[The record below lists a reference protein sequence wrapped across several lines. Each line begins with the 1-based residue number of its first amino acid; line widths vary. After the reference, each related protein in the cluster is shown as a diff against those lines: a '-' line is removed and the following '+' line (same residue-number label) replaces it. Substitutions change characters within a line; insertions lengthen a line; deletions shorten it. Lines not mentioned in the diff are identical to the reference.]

1 MQFYEVDGVLVR
13 RWVPAKRRRMMEVW
27 MGDGWAPYTDVEQVL
42 RFGNR
47 LNEEE
52 ALWLLQE
59 TRALFG
65 TFDRLSDEEARVGL
79 TDRRLRAA
87 SSAPL

>member
-1 MQFYEVDGVLVR
+1 
-13 RWVPAKRRRMMEVW
+13 MMEVW

-42 RFGNR
+42 RYGHR

-52 ALWLLQE
+52 ALWLLNE
-59 TRALFG
+59 TRAQFVTL
-65 TFDRLSDEEARVGL
+65 DRLSDDDARAAL
-79 TDRRLRAA
+79 TDRRLRST